1 MKLFSIFLA
10 VMAGMLIMNG
20 NYVLAVMAIIV
31 ALYDQKGLLFE

>member
-10 VMAGMLIMNG
+10 VMAGMLLMNE
-20 NYVLAVMAIIV
+20 NYVLAILLVIT